1 MTPHMTHRQARD
13 LQRRWAAKKQLP
25 EEEMRWVL
33 GELGQLTRER
43 EKAGALLRQLAKSWP
58 PVRDG
63 LAQIGTMFID
73 E

>member
-1 MTPHMTHRQARD
+1 
-13 LQRRWAAKKQLP
+13 
-25 EEEMRWVL
+25 MRWVL

-43 EKAGALLRQLAKSWP
+43 EKTGALLCQLAKSWP

-63 LAQIGTMFID
+63 LAQIGAMFID